1 MSEKMMGKK
10 NERWNEVEGS
20 AQGEIREAFLSSVS
34 DGYAILQLNHEIEDS
49 RDMRFMSLDFIE
61 KMHGEAPQI
70 DLYDVMYV
78 GALHTASTDPN
89 VICEN
94 LYTKFNIDRPEDF
107 RGHSLSVSDVVAL
120 KQQGIVN
127 YYFVDSFGFKELPE
141 FNSGRNPLRG
151 IEDMIEQNDNQLDG
165 IINNMPEETVAEKE
179 AKSSV
184 VEKLKQPV
192 PEREKKPKSLCPD
205 RELC

>member
-1 MSEKMMGKK
+1 MSEKKMGKQ
-10 NERWNEVEGS
+10 NEKWNEVEGG
-20 AQGEIREAFLSSVS
+20 AQGEILEAFLSSAS
-34 DGYAILQLNHEIEDS
+34 DGYAILQLNHDNEDT

-61 KMHGEAPQI
+61 RMNGEAPQI
-70 DLYDVMYV
+70 DSYDVTY
-78 GALHTASTDPN
+78 ADTLHTASTDPA

-127 YYFVDSFGFKELPE
+127 YYFVDSFGFKELPG
-141 FNSGRNPLRG
+141 FDAGRNPLRG
-151 IEDMIEQNDNQLDG
+151 LEDQIEQNDNQLDG
-165 IINNMPEETVAEKE
+165 IINNLPEETVAEKE

-184 VEKLKQPV
+184 LEKLRLPVEEKERKQ
-192 PEREKKPKSLCPD
+192 KPPCQD
-205 RELC
+205 REL